1 MCSIKMRKQKTL
13 SSCEWTQQARDIL
26 SSPTLAVRGMDWFL
40 QVKTVMWGGGK
51 TSSTH
56 PYNVGESETRQL
68 VQSLSEV
75 PGKPRALAVPWDQ
88 SMSPKAKEQVEM
100 PNTACRDGLLWT
112 AWLPSL
118 PYAKIQTTLHPKCVW
133 TLTVKCAP
141 TPRPCRTFHL
151 SIQLLGGG
159 PAVLCGLCLLL
170 IWSYMYCYKNWEGF
184 QKA

>member
-1 MCSIKMRKQKTL
+1 MILPLRRTTERAMCSIKMRKQKTL

-118 PYAKIQTTLHPKCVW
+118 PLTPKYR
-133 TLTVKCAP
+133 P
-141 TPRPCRTFHL
+141 PSTPNVCEHL
-151 SIQLLGGG
+151 Q
-159 PAVLCGLCLLL
+159 
-170 IWSYMYCYKNWEGF
+170 
-184 QKA
+184 

>member
-1 MCSIKMRKQKTL
+1 MTPGWASCWSCHVAGIHVERLEFTWRGWKWPQGLEMRLGATSQGLEQGPAGGAKEPSVPVQPAWCDLRRGCLPGNGCSPLPFL
-13 SSCEWTQQARDIL
+13 SPPQ
-26 SSPTLAVRGMDWFL
+26 
-40 QVKTVMWGGGK
+40 
-51 TSSTH
+51 
-56 PYNVGESETRQL
+56 
-68 VQSLSEV
+68 
-75 PGKPRALAVPWDQ
+75 PRAVQ
-88 SMSPKAKEQVEM
+88 RSGREE
-100 PNTACRDGLLWT
+100 RT